1 MSKPDWTSDGRDW
14 PNREHSRFVGAG
26 GLRWHVQVA
35 GAGPV
40 LLLLHGAGAATH
52 SWRDMLPL
60 LAKDYT
66 VVAPD
71 LPGHGFTATP
81 SAAGLTMPGI
91 ARGVAALLAE
101 LGLTPALIAA
111 HSAGAGVALRLGL
124 DGHLP
129 GVPVVA
135 LNGAMLPFPGIAQRL
150 FPAVARL
157 LFVNPLMPAI
167 MSFQASR
174 PGAVARVIASTG
186 SRLDARGIDLYA
198 RLFRRSGHVAGTL
211 GMMSNWDLAGLKRDL
226 PRVAVPCTLIAGSSD
241 TTVPPSVSREVAALV
256 PGARLIAL
264 AGGHLM
270 HEEDPANF
278 AAMIVA
284 ASGTAASP

>member
-1 MSKPDWTSDGRDW
+1 MKPDWASDGRDW
-14 PNREHSRFVGAG
+14 PNRAASRFVSAG
-26 GLRWHVQVA
+26 GIRWHVQIA
-35 GAGPV
+35 GDGPV

-52 SWRDMLPL
+52 SWRGVLPL
-60 LAKDYT
+60 LARDFT

-81 SAAGLTMPGI
+81 AGLTMPGM
-91 ARGVAALLAE
+91 ARAVAALLAE
-101 LGLTPALIAA
+101 LGVVPALIVA

-129 GVPVVA
+129 PVPVVA
-135 LNGAMLPFPGIAQRL
+135 LNGAMLPFPGVAQRL
-150 FPAVARL
+150 FPAVARF
-157 LFVNPLMPAI
+157 LFVNPLVPAL

-211 GMMSNWDLAGLKRDL
+211 GMMANWDLAGLKRDL
-226 PRVAVPCTLIAGSSD
+226 PRVAAPLTLIAGDRD
-241 TTVPPSVSREVAALV
+241 TTVPPGVSREVAGLV
-256 PGARLIAL
+256 PGAIMHSV

-270 HEEDPANF
+270 HEEYPARF

>member
-1 MSKPDWTSDGRDW
+1 MKPDWASDGRDW
-14 PNREHSRFVGAG
+14 PNREHSRFVQAGA
-26 GLRWHVQVA
+26 LRWHVQVA
-35 GAGPV
+35 GHGPV

-52 SWRDMLPL
+52 SWRDVLPL
-60 LAKDYT
+60 LARNFT

-81 SAAGLTMPGI
+81 PAAGSTMPGM
-91 ARGVAALLAE
+91 ARGVAALLRE
-101 LGLTPALIAA
+101 LGLTPAFVAA

-124 DGHLP
+124 DGHLS

-157 LFVNPLMPAI
+157 LFVNPLVPA
-167 MSFQASR
+167 MLSFQASR

-186 SRLDARGIDLYA
+186 GRLDARGIDLYA

-226 PRVAVPCTLIAGSSD
+226 PRIAAPLTLIAGTSD
-241 TTVPPSVSREVAALV
+241 STVPPAVSREVAGLV
-256 PGARLIAL
+256 PGAKLHTV

-278 AAMIVA
+278 AAMIA
-284 ASGTAASP
+284 AACETAASP